1 MRKKIIEIFIDWC
14 EKYKIEDYSINTG
27 SNVSGE
33 EDILFYIYESE
44 IPLRICFES
53 KSIEFIF
60 KEDYDICTTRIIDD
74 SIIIEFADLCSEIRK
89 VLDSYSF

>member
-1 MRKKIIEIFIDWC
+1 MREKIIKIFIDWC

-27 SNVSGE
+27 SNVCGE
-33 EDILFYIYESE
+33 EDILFYISESK

-60 KEDYDICTTRIIDD
+60 KEDYELCTTRIIDD
-74 SIIIEFADLCSEIRK
+74 SIIIEFVDLCSEIRK

>member
-1 MRKKIIEIFIDWC
+1 MREKIIKIFIDWC
-14 EKYKIEDYSINTG
+14 EKYKIEDYIINSG
-27 SNVSGE
+27 CNVCGE

-44 IPLRICFES
+44 IPLRICFKS

-60 KEDYDICTTRIIDD
+60 KEDYDLCDTRTIDD
-74 SIIIEFADLCSEIRK
+74 SIIIEFADLCGEIRK